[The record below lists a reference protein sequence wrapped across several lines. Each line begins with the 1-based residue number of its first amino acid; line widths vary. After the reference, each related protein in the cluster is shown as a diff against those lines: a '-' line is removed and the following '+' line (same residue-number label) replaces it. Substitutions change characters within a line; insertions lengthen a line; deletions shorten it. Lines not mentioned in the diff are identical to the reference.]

1 MEEKPASIN
10 PLRNPALVAL
20 FTVTAALFLYMAF
33 VTGPAFRDAA
43 GVALPDGRFGGYTP
57 ADVLDMHAG
66 AKANPQAA
74 EIANHM
80 YRTLDFAF
88 PAVLALSLTML
99 AATGFAALRQLGSS
113 ISVPL
118 ARIASGAIAVPYLVI
133 DLRENGLAQA
143 LFSQAS
149 LASDVPPGF
158 TALLPAFTAWKFA
171 TLGAAA
177 LIVIAI
183 WARVWLRARRERV

>member
-1 MEEKPASIN
+1 MLPAS
-10 PLRNPALVAL
+10 P
-20 FTVTAALFLYMAF
+20 
-33 VTGPAFRDAA
+33 
-43 GVALPDGRFGGYTP
+43 LPDGRVSGYTP
-57 ADVLDMHAG
+57 ADVLGMHAG

-74 EIANHM
+74 DIANRM

-88 PAVLALSLTML
+88 PALLALSLTML
-99 AATGFAALRQLGSS
+99 AATGFAALKRFGSK
-113 ISVPL
+113 ISMPL

-143 LFSQAS
+143 LFSDAS
-149 LASDVPPGF
+149 LASDAPPGF

-183 WARVWLRARRERV
+183 WFRVWIRARKA